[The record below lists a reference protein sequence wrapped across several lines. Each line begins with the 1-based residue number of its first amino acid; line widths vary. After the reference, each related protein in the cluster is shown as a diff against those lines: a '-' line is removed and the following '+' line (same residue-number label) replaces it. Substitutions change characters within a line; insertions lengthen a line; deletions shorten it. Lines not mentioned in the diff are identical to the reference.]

1 MRDDTMNH
9 QSNEIRLSKLE
20 RIVDR
25 IEDRVN
31 AMVSQIRTLESA
43 NYDSDKVKSALRE
56 IREHLQDTSQFFAF
70 TRLEELQ

>member
-1 MRDDTMNH
+1 MRDI
-9 QSNEIRLSKLE
+9 EIRLSMLE

-25 IEDRVN
+25 IEDRMN
-31 AMVSQIRTLESA
+31 TMVQRIRTLESE

-70 TRLEELQ
+70 TRLEDLQ